1 MSILLDSGIL
11 LRAVRSEDA
20 LYQSIQE
27 ALQRLIDRGEQ
38 PVTTLQNVSEFWNVC
53 TRPVSARGG
62 FGLSIEQAEQRVII
76 LEKFTTVLPE
86 PAGLYERWRELV
98 IRHRVLGVQ
107 VHDAKLV
114 AAMGLHGISQILT
127 LNGRDFSRYPEI
139 IAIAPENV

>member
-1 MSILLDSGIL
+1 MAILLDSGIL